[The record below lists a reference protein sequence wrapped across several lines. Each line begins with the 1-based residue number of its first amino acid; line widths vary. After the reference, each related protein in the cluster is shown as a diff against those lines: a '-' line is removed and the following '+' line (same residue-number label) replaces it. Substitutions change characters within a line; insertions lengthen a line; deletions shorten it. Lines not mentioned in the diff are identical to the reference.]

1 MAGSI
6 IWYAT
11 IFGCAALFCG
21 IGIYARKTE
30 KAMWFWSGSTVD
42 PSTITDVKAYNA
54 ENSRMWLLYSLW
66 YWVAGIAWIWSEAVA
81 LIALF
86 LLSAYHKKHLV
97 AIAIKSAYRLCDTRF
112 YFLFTSN

>member
-6 IWYAT
+6 IWYVT
-11 IFGCAALFCG
+11 ILGCAALFCG
-21 IGIYARKTE
+21 IGIYALRAE

-54 ENSRMWLLYSLW
+54 ENGRMWLLYSLW

-86 LLSAYHKKHLV
+86 LGCSVGIVVLVRSYLRIEKKYKKTGL
-97 AIAIKSAYRLCDTRF
+97 
-112 YFLFTSN
+112 